1 MVTLSAAYT
10 AHWKGIFMD
19 PCLLFEDFNLSRG
32 IALLF
37 PFLWLWGYVSQSD
50 ANIDFQVEV
59 EERPLKSLLLGTGT
73 VFNPTFNYFLFLL
86 FSSSSLTFPLILA
99 VDKEE
104 NPFNSDVESPKIM
117 L

>member
-1 MVTLSAAYT
+1 
-10 AHWKGIFMD
+10 MD

-73 VFNPTFNYFLFLL
+73 VFNPTF
-86 FSSSSLTFPLILA
+86 
-99 VDKEE
+99 
-104 NPFNSDVESPKIM
+104 
-117 L
+117 